1 LEQNRNKKD
10 KSTKL
15 FLFSTKNINILLFVL
30 LCCIGIFAIF
40 SSHYGNLI
48 VGGISE
54 KNIANA
60 QSASSTESSNI
71 VDLKV
76 SERNN
81 NYVWTSAN
89 GQVNPQLNLKSDKDY
104 TIQVESR
111 DNNVSHQLILQ
122 DQSGKQ
128 LAKSIVISNG
138 ITDDFPFTFSN
149 IGKYQYHCQY
159 HPATMHGDIVVS

>member
-1 LEQNRNKKD
+1 MEQNRNKKD
-10 KSTKL
+10 KSKKL
-15 FLFSTKNINILLFVL
+15 FLFSTKNIKILLIVL
-30 LCCIGIFAIF
+30 LSCIGIFAIF
-40 SSHYGNLI
+40 SSLYGNLI
-48 VGGISE
+48 ASISE

-104 TIQVESR
+104 SIQVESM